1 LASVVDGK
9 AKDLIAM
16 VQRTRGLER
25 TATGPLVGLRILD
38 LTTVLMGPFATGIL
52 GDMGADV
59 IKVES
64 PDGDIIRQVGP
75 SRSGEMGGM
84 FLHANRSKRSIV
96 IDLKSES
103 GREALLRLAETADV
117 FVSNVRPQAMAR
129 LGLDYDSLSSVN
141 KRIIYISMVGYGSG
155 GPYADRP
162 AYDDL
167 IQAAVG
173 IPHLIGTS
181 GDGSPRYVP
190 INIADRMV
198 GLHAASA
205 ILAAVLFREKSGSGQ
220 HIEIPMFETLATVV
234 LGDHMGGLTYD
245 PPLDQGGYAR
255 LLSNQRRPFRTAD
268 GFLAVLLYSDRH
280 WRDFFTA
287 TEQHDVLNDE
297 RFASHAGR
305 IRHADVL
312 NERLAS
318 ILLSRGTSEWC
329 ELLTSLDVPHT
340 RVHTLESL
348 VEDVHLHA
356 TEFFKPADHSVEGR
370 VRTLRVP
377 SRWSESQPNPIRLAP
392 RKGEHS
398 REILQEGGYDEGRIE
413 SLISEWQRGTP
424 KEQRVDV
431 GGKYR

>member
-1 LASVVDGK
+1 
-9 AKDLIAM
+9 M
-16 VQRTRGLER
+16 VQRTRDPEQK
-25 TATGPLVGLRILD
+25 ATGPLSGLRILD
-38 LTTVLMGPFATGIL
+38 LTTVLMGPFATSIL

-64 PDGDIIRQVGP
+64 PEGDVIRQVGP

-103 GREALLRLAETADV
+103 GRRALLRLAESSDV

-129 LGLDYDSLSSVN
+129 LGLDYETLSAVN
-141 KRIIYISMVGYGSG
+141 ERIIYMSMVGYGSG

-181 GDGSPRYVP
+181 GGGSPRYIP

-205 ILAAVLFREKSGSGQ
+205 ILAAVLFRSKSGRGQ

-255 LLSNQRRPFRTAD
+255 LLSTQRRPFRTSD
-268 GFLAVLLYSDRH
+268 GYLAVLLYSNRH

-287 TEQHDVLNDE
+287 TGQHDVLNDE

-305 IRHADVL
+305 IQHADSL

-329 ELLTSLDVPHT
+329 DLLTSLDVPHT

-348 VEDVHLHA
+348 VDDAHLQA
-356 TEFFKPADHSVEGR
+356 ADFFAVADHPAEGR

-377 SRWSESQPNPIRLAP
+377 SRWSESQPDPMRLAP

-398 REILQEGGYDEGRIE
+398 REILQEGGYDADCIE
-413 SLISEWQRGTP
+413 SLIREWQHGVA
-424 KEQRVDV
+424 KEQQVNV
-431 GGKYR
+431 GGEV

>member
-1 LASVVDGK
+1 
-9 AKDLIAM
+9 M
-16 VQRTRGLER
+16 VQRTRGLEQK
-25 TATGPLVGLRILD
+25 ATGPLVGLRILD
-38 LTTVLMGPFATGIL
+38 LTTVLMGPFATGVL

-103 GREALLRLAETADV
+103 GRQALLRLAESTDI

-129 LGLDYDSLSSVN
+129 LGLDYESLCAVN
-141 KRIIYISMVGYGSG
+141 KRIIYVSMVGYGSG

-205 ILAAVLFREKSGSGQ
+205 ILAAVLFRQKSGSGQ

-234 LGDHMGGLTYD
+234 LGDHMGGLTYE

-268 GFLAVLLYSDRH
+268 GHLAVLLYSDRH
-280 WRDFFTA
+280 WRDFFTV
-287 TEQHDVLNDE
+287 TGQHAVLNDE

-305 IRHADVL
+305 IRHANVL

-329 ELLTSLDVPHT
+329 DLLTTLDVPHT

-348 VEDVHLHA
+348 VDDAHLHA
-356 TEFFKPADHSVEGR
+356 IDFFALVDHPVEGR
-370 VRTLRVP
+370 VRTLRIP
-377 SRWSESQPNPIRLAP
+377 SRWSESQPDPIRLAP

-398 REILQEGGYDEGRIE
+398 REILLEGGYDEECIE
-413 SLISEWQRGTP
+413 KLIGEWQRGAP
-424 KEQRVDV
+424 QGRPVDS
-431 GGKYR
+431 GETNR